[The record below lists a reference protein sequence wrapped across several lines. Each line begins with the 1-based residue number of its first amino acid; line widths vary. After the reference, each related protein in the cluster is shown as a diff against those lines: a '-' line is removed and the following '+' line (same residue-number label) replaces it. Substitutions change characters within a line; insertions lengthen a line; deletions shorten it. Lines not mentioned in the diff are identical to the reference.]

1 MDFMKT
7 VCPEKIKTAIT
18 KILSAIRPKQ
28 NWNLSLVLWV
38 FSFPAVC
45 FLGCTAEKYKQDA
58 DKEVQQILDSKW
70 KPQYGT
76 KANARIGDIQR
87 DPNDLYVDPNYIPSG
102 SLSLAEAVAIAT
114 ARNRD
119 YQEQKENLYLS
130 ALDLTLFRH
139 NFAQK
144 WFGSIDAAYGRTE
157 ADESISVSGGNDNKA
172 VGFSQLLA
180 DGTQIS
186 TSIAADWLRYL
197 TGDPRESLG
206 SVLSASINKPLLRGA
221 GKEVVMENLTQAE
234 RNVLYQI
241 RNFSRYRKTFVVS
254 IVSDYYRVLQALDS
268 VKNAQ
273 SNYNSLMLA
282 YDQAKDN
289 ALAGRL
295 AQLEADQTEQ
305 RMLQA
310 RDNLAGTERSYQQAL
325 DNFKIRL
332 AVATNAPLQLDPNAL
347 QALSVMEVVE
357 PQFDIEDAIKTAL
370 SLRLDL
376 ATIKD
381 QVDDARRKIK
391 VSENALQADLN
402 LVASASVDS
411 TSPRQAGRLRFQ
423 DGSYSIGAQ
432 LDLPFD
438 RKSERNNYRES
449 LITLMQKNRGYE
461 NAIDNVMLDVRN
473 NYRSL
478 LEAAQRYQIQK
489 KSLELAQER
498 VNSTSLLFQAGR
510 AQARDLLDSQDSLL
524 SAQNSTTS
532 TLVDYNIAKLSFYR
546 DIEVL
551 TVKPDGLWQIPEN
564 STEKGL

>member
-1 MDFMKT
+1 MKILY
-7 VCPEKIKTAIT
+7 PEKNKMVEEKTP
-18 KILSAIRPKQ
+18 L
-28 NWNLSLVLWV
+28 
-38 FSFPAVC
+38 AVC
-45 FLGCTAEKYKQDA
+45 HKRNSHSYYTYSICFLIMVCVFGCTVQEYKQDA
-58 DKEVQQILDSKW
+58 DKEVRQILDSKW
-70 KPQYGT
+70 KSQHGT
-76 KANARIGDIQR
+76 QANSRIGDVES
-87 DPNDLYVDPNYIPSG
+87 DPNDLIFDPNYIPSEP
-102 SLSLAEAVAIAT
+102 LSLAEAVAIAT

-119 YQEQKENLYLS
+119 YQKQKETLYLS

-139 NFAQK
+139 DFAQK
-144 WFGSIDAAYGRTE
+144 WFGAIDASYDRNE
-157 ADESISVSGGNDNKA
+157 ADESIRVRGGNDGKT

-186 TSIAADWLRYL
+186 SSIAIDWLRYL

-221 GKEVVMENLTQAE
+221 GKDVVMENLTQAE

-241 RNFSRYRKTFVVS
+241 RTFSRYRKTFVVS

-268 VKNAQ
+268 VKNAE

-289 ALAGRL
+289 AMAGRL
-295 AQLEADQTEQ
+295 AKLEADQTEQ

-310 RDNLAGTERSYQQAL
+310 RDTLASTERSYQQSL

-332 AVATNAPLQLDPNAL
+332 AITTDAPLELDPNAL

-376 ATIKD
+376 TTIKN

-402 LVASASVDS
+402 LVASANVDS
-411 TSPRQAGRLRFQ
+411 TPETKFTRLRFQ

-438 RKSERNNYRES
+438 RKAERNNYRES
-449 LITLMQKNRGYE
+449 LITLMQRQRDYE
-461 NAIDNVMLDVRN
+461 NSVDNVKLDVRN
-473 NYRSL
+473 NYRDL

-551 TVKPDGLWQIPEN
+551 TVKPDGLWQTPEN

>member
-1 MDFMKT
+1 MKI
-7 VCPEKIKTAIT
+7 VCPEKIKTAII

-28 NWNLSLVLWV
+28 NWNLRVVLCV
-38 FSFPAVC
+38 FSFPSIC
-45 FLGCTAEKYKQDA
+45 FFGCTAEKYKQDA

-70 KPQYGT
+70 KPEHGT
-76 KANARIGDIQR
+76 KANARIGDVKP
-87 DPNDLYVDPNYIPSG
+87 DPNDLYYDPNYIPSNR
-102 SLSLAEAVAIAT
+102 LSLAEAVAIAT

-119 YQEQKENLYLS
+119 YQKQKENLYLS
-130 ALDLTLFRH
+130 ALDLTLLRH

-144 WFGSIDAAYGRTE
+144 WFGAIDAGYDRTE
-157 ADESISVSGGNDNKA
+157 ADESISASGGNNGKA

-180 DGTQIS
+180 DGTQVS

-221 GKEVVMENLTQAE
+221 DKEVVMENLTQGE
-234 RNVLYQI
+234 RTVLYQI
-241 RNFSRYRKTFVVS
+241 RTFSRYRKTFVVS
-254 IVSDYYRVLQALDS
+254 IISDYYRVLQDLDS
-268 VKNAQ
+268 VKNAE
-273 SNYNSLMLA
+273 SNYKSLMLA

-295 AQLEADQTEQ
+295 AKLEADQTEQ

-310 RDNLAGTERSYQQAL
+310 RDNLAGSERSYQQAL

-332 AVATNAPLQLDPNAL
+332 AVTTNAPLELDPNAL

-376 ATIKD
+376 ATIKN

-411 TSPRQAGRLRFQ
+411 TQPRQAGRLRFQ
-423 DGSYSIGAQ
+423 DGSYSVGAQ

-438 RKSERNNYRES
+438 RKAERNSYRES
-449 LITLMQKNRGYE
+449 LITLMQRQRDYE
-461 NAIDNVMLDVRN
+461 NSIDNVKLDVRN
-473 NYRSL
+473 NYRDL

-498 VNSTSLLFQAGR
+498 VNSTSMLFQAGR

-564 STEKGL
+564 STEKRL

>member
-1 MDFMKT
+1 MKRLY
-7 VCPEKIKTAIT
+7 PETLKIAER
-18 KILSAIRPKQ
+18 KIFLIIRCKKNSHPC
-28 NWNLSLVLWV
+28 LTCVLFALMACV
-38 FSFPAVC
+38 F
-45 FLGCTAEKYKQDA
+45 GCTAEKYKQDA

-70 KPQYGT
+70 KPEHGT
-76 KANARIGDIQR
+76 KANARIGDVEA
-87 DPNDLYVDPNYIPSG
+87 DPNDLYFDPNYLPEG
-102 SLSLAEAVAIAT
+102 RLSLAEAVAIAT

-119 YQEQKENLYLS
+119 YQEQKESLYIS
-130 ALDLTLFRH
+130 ALDLTLLRH
-139 NFAQK
+139 DFARK
-144 WFGSIDAAYGRTE
+144 WFGAIDASYDRTE
-157 ADESISVSGGNDNKA
+157 ADESISAFGGGGSNKV

-180 DGTQIS
+180 DGTEIS
-186 TSIAADWLRYL
+186 TSIATDWLRYL

-206 SVLSASINKPLLRGA
+206 SVLTASISKPLLYN
-221 GKEVVMENLTQAE
+221 KNYVKIENLTQGE
-234 RNVLYQI
+234 RTVLYQI
-241 RNFSRYRKTFVVS
+241 RIFSRYRKTFVVS

-268 VKNAQ
+268 VKNAE
-273 SNYNSLMLA
+273 SNYKSLTLA

-289 ALAGRL
+289 AQAGRL

-310 RDNLAGTERSYQQAL
+310 RDTLAGTERSYQQAL
-325 DNFKIRL
+325 DEFKLRL
-332 AVATNAPLQLDPNAL
+332 AITTDAPLELDPNAL
-347 QALSVMEVVE
+347 QALSVMEIVE
-357 PQFDIEDAIKTAL
+357 PQFNVEDAIKTAL

-391 VSENALQADLN
+391 VSENALQAELN
-402 LVASASVDS
+402 LVGNATVYS
-411 TSPRQAGRLRFQ
+411 TPPRQAGRLRFQ

-438 RKSERNNYRES
+438 RKSQRNSYRES
-449 LITLMQKNRGYE
+449 LITLMQQTRGYE
-461 NAIDNVMLDVRN
+461 DAVDGVKLDVRDD
-473 NYRSL
+473 YRRL

-551 TVKPDGLWQIPEN
+551 TVKPDGLWQIPEK